1 MTKSIRPFL
10 IKIFM
15 KIFQCPSK
23 TYFFSRIFFVHLILT
38 CSYLLFL
45 QVTILKCR
53 QVPYFRSCVSK
64 DNNKQYAYRVQA
76 EGNAHRQHRLVS
88 LLLTKIKVDL
98 FTSFLYCLTYLRAH
112 REHNTRRASG
122 VYSSAQGEKE
132 TTLPGPSQVIPQ
144 PTRWPWNCSP
154 ITNEGKAPHHFFAIS
169 SNRAIQKMTVRVFL
183 CLPDSI
189 SL

>member
-1 MTKSIRPFL
+1 MTKSIRQFL
-10 IKIFM
+10 IKFFNARPKHI
-15 KIFQCPSK
+15 
-23 TYFFSRIFFVHLILT
+23 FFSRIYFVHIILT

-45 QVTILKCR
+45 LKKVTILKCR

-76 EGNAHRQHRLVS
+76 EGNAQLQHRFVS
-88 LLLTKIKVDL
+88 LSLTKIKVDL

-132 TTLPGPSQVIPQ
+132 AALPGPSQVIPQ
-144 PTRWPWNCSP
+144 PTCWTWNSTLFTEGRKWP
-154 ITNEGKAPHHFFAIS
+154 ITNEGVLLGSKVKPEALIRAP
-169 SNRAIQKMTVRVFL
+169 
-183 CLPDSI
+183 P
-189 SL
+189 